1 MLSLV
6 LVACDGPA
14 YLNVDNQSES
24 TYIAVSG
31 DGHHLVVPPKRKMN
45 LAKFPFAGVPVTP
58 TSPVELF
65 DSRCRSLGVF
75 DQVGTITIASD
86 GAVSYTPDEPGQGDT
101 AEDSAFCGANQ
112 PGPTPTQ

>member
-1 MLSLV
+1 
-6 LVACDGPA
+6 
-14 YLNVDNQSES
+14 
-24 TYIAVSG
+24 
-31 DGHHLVVPPKRKMN
+31 MN

-101 AEDSAFCGANQ
+101 AEEIAWHQKRNAKARKSHTKTTRKKLRRLGIKLTEIRRCQ
-112 PGPTPTQ
+112 WPRTST